1 METFA
6 KGWLAQETHN
16 HMDRPRQRQKDK
28 KGILTEDKPFQTET
42 DQETKSVEI
51 ENIVSKSKW
60 AETHWHISGCI
71 LHISLLPWRQ
81 ASVLLEIQPRES

>member
-42 DQETKSVEI
+42 DQETKSLGIKHMHCIKEQTGRNSLAHKWMYSTYFPFAL
-51 ENIVSKSKW
+51 EASKC
-60 AETHWHISGCI
+60 TFGD
-71 LHISLLPWRQ
+71 P
-81 ASVLLEIQPRES
+81 AS

>member
-28 KGILTEDKPFQTET
+28 KGILTEDQPFKTEI
-42 DQETKSVEI
+42 DQE
-51 ENIVSKSKW
+51 NIASKSTR

-71 LHISLLPWRQ
+71 LHISLIALE
-81 ASVLLEIQPRES
+81 ASKCTFGFPAS

>member
-16 HMDRPRQRQKDK
+16 HMDRPRQRLKDK
-28 KGILTEDKPFQTET
+28 KGILTEDEHFQTET
-42 DQETKSVEI
+42 DQETKSLGMK
-51 ENIVSKSKW
+51 NIVSKSKR

-71 LHISLLPWRQ
+71 LHISLIALE
-81 ASVLLEIQPRES
+81 ASKCTFGFPAS